1 MTDARQFSAAVL
13 KIDAPAVSAR
23 IEAQIRGVVLHR
35 LRRRGVVVGLSG
47 GVDSSVVAALA
58 VRALGANRVIGLLMP
73 EADSSSDSLRLGRAV
88 ADGLRIRY
96 VVEDISETLRA
107 VGCYRRRDDAI
118 RLAVP
123 EYGEGYK
130 CKVVLPDVIDRD
142 AYSVSFLTILA
153 PSGEARRVRLSA
165 EAYLGIVAATNFKQ
179 RVRKMLEYYYA
190 DRFRMAVA
198 GTPNLLEHDQGFFV
212 KNGDGSADLKPI
224 AHLYKSQVYQLAA
237 HLDLPAE
244 IQRRAPTTDTYPLEQ
259 SQEEFYFGLSLLKM
273 DLCVFAKD
281 QGFAPEDAAPA
292 IGLTAEQT
300 RRAYA
305 LIDSKREAAR
315 YLHAEPM
322 LFDSR
327 AAEANV

>member
-1 MTDARQFSAAVL
+1 MADMIATLDH
-13 KIDAPAVSAR
+13 
-23 IEAQIRGVVLHR
+23 RG
-35 LRRRGVVVGLSG
+35 
-47 GVDSSVVAALA
+47 
-58 VRALGANRVIGLLMP
+58 P
-73 EADSSSDSLRLGRAV
+73 E
-88 ADGLRIRY
+88 
-96 VVEDISETLRA
+96 
-107 VGCYRRRDDAI
+107 
-118 RLAVP
+118 
-123 EYGEGYK
+123 
-130 CKVVLPDVIDRD
+130 
-142 AYSVSFLTILA
+142 
-153 PSGEARRVRLSA
+153 
-165 EAYLGIVAATNFKQ
+165 
-179 RVRKMLEYYYA
+179 
-190 DRFRMAVA
+190 
-198 GTPNLLEHDQGFFV
+198 
-212 KNGDGSADLKPI
+212 
-224 AHLYKSQVYQLAA
+224 LAA

-327 AAEANV
+327 AAEANA

>member
-13 KIDAPAVSAR
+13 KIHAPAVSAR

-73 EADSSSDSLRLGRAV
+73 
-88 ADGLRIRY
+88 
-96 VVEDISETLRA
+96 
-107 VGCYRRRDDAI
+107 
-118 RLAVP
+118 
-123 EYGEGYK
+123 
-130 CKVVLPDVIDRD
+130 
-142 AYSVSFLTILA
+142 
-153 PSGEARRVRLSA
+153 
-165 EAYLGIVAATNFKQ
+165 
-179 RVRKMLEYYYA
+179 
-190 DRFRMAVA
+190 
-198 GTPNLLEHDQGFFV
+198 
-212 KNGDGSADLKPI
+212 
-224 AHLYKSQVYQLAA
+224 
-237 HLDLPAE
+237 
-244 IQRRAPTTDTYPLEQ
+244 DTYPLDQ

-281 QGFAPEDAAPA
+281 QGVAPEDAAPA
-292 IGLTAEQT
+292 IGLAAEQT

-315 YLHAEPM
+315 YLHAEPL